1 MPHAEILHAP
11 GVGIDSGD
19 RSGIAG
25 ALDLCR
31 SADVVLLCVGES
43 AAMSGEAASRAFLDL
58 PGLQREFAEAVLDLQ
73 KPVVAILSSGRPL
86 TVPWLIGRAGATLAT
101 WFLGHEAGNAIA
113 DVVTGRFSPSGRLPV
128 SWPRA
133 PGQVPIFYSQRPSGR
148 PADPP
153 SHYTMKYLDLPLTPL
168 FPFGHGLSYGRFAY
182 SDLKATPARAGPND
196 TIEVAVTV
204 TNEGEAA
211 AEETV
216 FLFIRDMVAS
226 VARPLLELKA
236 FTKVEL
242 SPGARATVV
251 ILLPV
256 NALSFPGRDWQP
268 VLEPG
273 AFEILVGPC
282 ADRTR
287 LLSTTL
293 TVAAR

>member
-1 MPHAEILHAP
+1 M
-11 GVGIDSGD
+11 
-19 RSGIAG
+19 
-25 ALDLCR
+25 
-31 SADVVLLCVGES
+31 
-43 AAMSGEAASRAFLDL
+43 
-58 PGLQREFAEAVLDLQ
+58 
-73 KPVVAILSSGRPL
+73 
-86 TVPWLIGRAGATLAT
+86 TVPWLIERAGATLAT

-133 PGQVPIFYSQRPSGR
+133 PGQVPIFYGQRPSGR

-153 SHYTMKYLDLPLTPL
+153 GHYTRKYLDLPLTPL

-182 SDLKATPARAGPND
+182 SDLKVTPARAGPND

-216 FLFIRDMVAS
+216 FLFVRDMVAS

-236 FTKVEL
+236 FTKIEL

-256 NALSFPGRDWQP
+256 NALCFPGRDWQP

-273 AFEILVGPC
+273 AFELLVGPC

-287 LLSTTL
+287 LLSTTV
-293 TVAAR
+293 TVAGDRAVGRRRAFADAMSQLSRRDFLLSAGAFAVPCPRLRRRRETHASSSSSCAAGSTGLRLFRRSATRPIRR